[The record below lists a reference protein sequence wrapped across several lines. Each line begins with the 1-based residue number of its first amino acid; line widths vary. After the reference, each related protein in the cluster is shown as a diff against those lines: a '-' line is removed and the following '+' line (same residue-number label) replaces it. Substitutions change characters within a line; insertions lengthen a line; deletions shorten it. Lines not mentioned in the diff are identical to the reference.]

1 MLLKVNIGHYHK
13 PGGIMS
19 AKSRFLTSYVV
30 IFLTISGCSKAKL
43 DPCSLLGVSE
53 AQDLDSTI
61 SSSKAFPR
69 RGAEKNDLC
78 LFYNANGDRRLML
91 FVWTDPKTDPVN
103 VVTSGMTAS
112 NSKIVEIPAVGDKA
126 AAGFASGK
134 LKLFTARNRK
144 GMIGIRVRE
153 PIMQDDEKF
162 DDVKALVATLLGRL
176 K

>member
-1 MLLKVNIGHYHK
+1 MYRLLFALTFCLCSFTTEHAIYVSVIELEHIGQESPNNLSVKVF
-13 PGGIMS
+13 S
-19 AKSRFLTSYVV
+19 
-30 IFLTISGCSKAKL
+30 
-43 DPCSLLGVSE
+43 D
-53 AQDLDSTI
+53 DLQ
-61 SSSKAFPR
+61 
-69 RGAEKNDLC
+69 
-78 LFYNANGDRRLML
+78 NANGDRRLML

-112 NSKIVEIPAVGDKA
+112 NSKIVEIPTVGDKA